1 MKKILLFIS
10 VLIVSV
16 FTLNIRL
23 FASNS
28 YYLMSCAEQNIP
40 TGYYDSVN
48 TSSEAA
54 IRQSLCNIISTGY
67 AANSYD
73 KAYEI
78 DYYADADPYNEGNIL
93 CIYTGQSLKNNLL
106 HGKEGGWDREHIW
119 CKSHGFKA
127 RNAKNDE
134 WILVGNHA
142 YNDCHH
148 LRAAEHITNIHRSDK
163 DFGEITNPTGTD
175 DYGCK
180 WTDSIFEPRDEVKGD
195 VARMLF
201 YMMIRYGEYST
212 ETFQT
217 YIDGT
222 ETSVAPGLLLVDD
235 DTTEISTGN
244 GRLGKLSTL
253 LKWHYQDP
261 VSDREIYR
269 NNVIY
274 QFQSNRN
281 PFIDHPEYV
290 DIAFENAIG
299 SYTEP
304 SQPADPRE
312 PDTVIRTEELCQ
324 EIGFEAAEE
333 FKATDTYNGHYLS
346 GAEDQQWGAFY
357 GTVSTTD
364 AISGSQSMHM
374 RWYKSNPSLNPMCFM
389 NYDVN
394 NLSKIEFSAK
404 GIANSKIEVLYSY
417 DQGLTWLSNE
427 IINITGSKAT
437 YSSTISDN
445 GGYGDLRVC
454 LKVILPDTKPTATKS
469 FFIDDVKIYRCKDG
483 GGNEFIKLS
492 TKANINFKYN
502 ESFVTNNETYYT
514 KVTDISE
521 LTDGS
526 EFIVSTYDNSTQSYA
541 LGSYIE
547 SKVKYGSVATTMRSD
562 RLYAE
567 NPTIL
572 TLQSG
577 SVEGTYAIKAG
588 NNYLGNDETGTA
600 TALKPLSEINVSTSW
615 NITIASDGLVSAVL
629 TTDSSNKDKR
639 SVLSFNNSGTNQFFG
654 CYQKKQTSDV
664 VFYKKVTSD
673 VTNKEY
679 TFNETYLRFGGIL
692 TKSQY
697 QDILAEDSNATFG
710 IALSKDG
717 STYTPYACTVTL
729 ANLVEGKLVDNV
741 NGDYAYFAVKVLTP
755 KEHFNDTVYAKAYVI
770 INGETFYMQESAH
783 SVTELV
789 NYYLNNVTLTDDETD
804 LLGGLIQ

>member
-10 VLIVSV
+10 VLIVSI

-28 YYLMSCAEQNIP
+28 YYLMSCVEQNIP

-48 TSSEAA
+48 TSSESA
-54 IRQSLCNIISTGY
+54 IRQSLCNIIS
-67 AANSYD
+67 ANFVENTYD
-73 KAYEI
+73 TASDI
-78 DYYADADPYNEGNIL
+78 DNYADADPYNEGMVT
-93 CIYTGQSLKNNLL
+93 CIYTGQSIKNNL
-106 HGKEGGWDREHIW
+106 HGTQGWDKEHIW

-127 RNAKNDE
+127 MKADGKTE
-134 WILVGNHA
+134 WTLAGQHA

-148 LRAAEHITNIHRSDK
+148 LRAAEHITNIYRSDK
-163 DFGEITNPTGTD
+163 DFGEVENPTGTNE
-175 DYGCK
+175 YGCK
-180 WTDSIFEPRDEVKGD
+180 WTDTIFEPRDEVKGD

-201 YMMIRYGEYST
+201 YMMVRYGEFST
-212 ETFQT
+212 DTFKT
-217 YIDGT
+217 VIDGT
-222 ETSVAPGLLLVDD
+222 ETQVAYNLQLVDD
-235 DTTEISTGN
+235 DTTTTSTGN

-261 VSDREIYR
+261 VSNTEIYR
-269 NNVIY
+269 NNVVY

-346 GAEDQQWGAFY
+346 GIEDQQWGAFY
-357 GTVSTTD
+357 GTVSTAD
-364 AISGSQSMHM
+364 AISGSQSMQM
-374 RWYKSNPSLNPMCFM
+374 RWYKKTPDLNPMCFM

-427 IINITGSKAT
+427 IININGSKKT
-437 YSSTISDN
+437 YSSTISSN

-454 LKVILPDTKPTATKS
+454 LKVILPDTKPTSTKY
-469 FFIDDVKIYRCKDG
+469 FFIDDVKIYRCKDDG
-483 GGNEFIKLS
+483 GSEFTKAS
-492 TKANINFKYN
+492 TKANLNFKYN
-502 ESFVTNNETYYT
+502 ESSFVNTETYFT
-514 KVTDISE
+514 KVTSISE
-521 LTDGS
+521 IEDGS
-526 EFIVSTYDNSTQSYA
+526 EFIIAANDCANNSYA
-541 LGSYIE
+541 LNSYD
-547 SKVKYGSVATTMRSD
+547 SNNQRYAATSVTTRNGRVYLD
-562 RLYAE
+562 NA
-567 NPTIL
+567 NTF
-572 TLQSG
+572 TLETG
-577 SVEGTYAIKAG
+577 ANEGTYALNFGGK
-588 NNYLGNDETGTA
+588 YLGNTDTNKKICLNPFDEIT
-600 TALKPLSEINVSTSW
+600 INTSW
-615 NITIASDGLVSAVL
+615 TITIDSNGLASIVLVGEGNA
-629 TTDSSNKDKR
+629 NQRK
-639 SVLSFNNSGTNQFFG
+639 VLSFKNTNTNQYFA
-654 CYQKKQTSDV
+654 CYTEKQTDDV
-664 VFYKKVTSD
+664 ALYKKVTSD

-679 TFNETYLRFGGIL
+679 TFNETYLRFGGII
-692 TKSQY
+692 TKALY

-717 STYTPYACTVTL
+717 STYTPYECTVTL

-770 INGETFYMQESAH
+770 VNGETFYMQESSH